1 MAHEEEENV
10 SMELAGGHLVPV
22 DSEPAGACASL
33 ADAPL
38 GLAAQ
43 PLQSALVLSDVWLE
57 LLVAAP
63 VVVLQTTVQEKGSL
77 HRIGEHQP

>member
-1 MAHEEEENV
+1 
-10 SMELAGGHLVPV
+10 MEVAGGHLVPV
-22 DSEPAGACASL
+22 DGEPAGSGVGL

-43 PLQSALVLSDVWLE
+43 PLQSALVLPDVRLE

-63 VVVLQTTVQEKGSL
+63 IVVL
-77 HRIGEHQP
+77 